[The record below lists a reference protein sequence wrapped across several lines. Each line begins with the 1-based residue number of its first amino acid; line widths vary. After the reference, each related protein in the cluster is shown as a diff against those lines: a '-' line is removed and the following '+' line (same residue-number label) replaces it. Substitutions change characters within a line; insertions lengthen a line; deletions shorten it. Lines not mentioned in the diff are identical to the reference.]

1 MIRVSSNDKNVAHIH
16 LSRAPAGPCFDLRV
30 ERFTLISD
38 IRRELQ
44 SGGAGLSREDERF
57 PPVAILTG
65 FKNVNDEFATLL
77 AEALKGLIPVIEID
91 KINVKT
97 CRRVIMFSYSADESQ
112 ILSIRHYRVSLQRK
126 AVGSSVPSEGPMRSL
141 MQGSSRKSSKIPK
154 LGNLVS
160 ITDLLRGEDKKEDSS
175 CKEEEFQVILPNSS
189 SFKRTTSSLV
199 LSEVGP
205 RIDASLSRVL
215 SGVEEGTVLFAK
227 FAQDTVGSTLIKKKA
242 KRVVKEKSSLSR
254 KKRTSV
260 ANTEG
265 EEDDFASL
273 MSE

>member
-30 ERFTLISD
+30 ERFSLISD

-112 ILSIRHYRVSLQRK
+112 ILSIRHYRVSLQRT

-175 CKEEEFQVILPNSS
+175 FKEEEFQVILPNSS

-227 FAQDTVGSTLIKKKA
+227 FAPDTVGSTLIKKKA
-242 KRVVKEKSSLSR
+242 KRVVKEKSSLNR